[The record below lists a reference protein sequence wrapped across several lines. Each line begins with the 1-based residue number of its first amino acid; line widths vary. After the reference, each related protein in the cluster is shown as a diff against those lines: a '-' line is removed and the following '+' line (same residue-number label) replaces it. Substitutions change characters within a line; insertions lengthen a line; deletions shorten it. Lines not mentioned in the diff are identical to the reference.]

1 MKIYTRQGDDGH
13 TSLPGGRRVYKN
25 HVRLEA
31 CGAIDELIA
40 WTGLLRDCNETG
52 SHRDR
57 LLNIQSLLM
66 ACAAA
71 VADEKGYSSYEKYM
85 PTDESVLSLENE
97 IDEMEAELKPLSSF
111 ILPGGHKVISYC
123 NITRCVCRRAERA
136 VVSLN
141 QSYKI
146 PEIVPKFINRL
157 SDYYFV
163 LMRYLA
169 LRLDIEDVKWPLR

>member
-13 TSLPGGRRVYKN
+13 TCLPGGSRVYKN
-25 HVRLEA
+25 HPRLEA

-40 WTGLLRDCNETG
+40 WTGLLHDCDETG
-52 SHRDR
+52 SHKTQ
-57 LLNIQSLLM
+57 LLNIQSFLM

-71 VADEKGYSSYEKYM
+71 VADERNSVSYEKYM
-85 PTDESVLSLENE
+85 PADESVSTLEKE
-97 IDEMEAELKPLSSF
+97 IDTMEEELKPLSSF
-111 ILPGGHKVISYC
+111 ILPGGHRVISYC

-136 VVSLN
+136 IVSLN
-141 QSYKI
+141 ESHKT
-146 PEIVPKFINRL
+146 PEIVLKFINRL

-169 LRLDIEDVKWPLR
+169 LKLDIEEVKWPLK